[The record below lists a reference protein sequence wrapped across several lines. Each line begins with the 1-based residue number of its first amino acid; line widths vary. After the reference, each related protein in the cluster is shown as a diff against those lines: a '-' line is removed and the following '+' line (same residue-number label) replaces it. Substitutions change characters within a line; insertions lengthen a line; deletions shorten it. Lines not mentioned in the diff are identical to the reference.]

1 MSARGAASRLHHEE
15 AGFVVSFIVRTVIV
29 FVLLILAAYEIG
41 QIVLAD
47 VRSSK
52 AASSAAQA
60 AANTYAATKSYQ
72 RAETEALAA
81 AREEDA
87 TVEVTLPIKIAKD
100 GSVTVT
106 VTVTAKTLIAGKIS
120 FLKHFVERK
129 TTSTQQPG
137 S

>member
-15 AGFVVSFIVRTVIV
+15 AGFVASFIVRTVIV
-29 FVLLILAAYEIG
+29 FVLLIVAAYEIG

-72 RAETEALAA
+72 RAEAA

-87 TVEVTLPIKIAKD
+87 TVEVTLPIKIGKD
-100 GSVTVT
+100 GEVTVT
-106 VTVTAKTLIAGKIS
+106 VSVTAKTLIVGKIS
-120 FLKHFVERK
+120 FLKHFAER
-129 TTSTQQPG
+129 TSTSTQPPG